1 MPNFLRSISTF
12 VARMPRP
19 ARVACLLFFVAS
31 VADGALMPFFALWA
45 LKVAGVELQWI
56 GVLLGCYAGGEL
68 LATPIIGGIADRIG
82 RRPVLLMSSAG
93 VGLGFILLTFANG
106 AYEAAACLIIIGVFE
121 STLHPTAATV
131 VADVAEPGRLTEQLA
146 LLRLAS
152 NAGSMVGPALGT
164 LFALISLRFVFVGSG
179 LSLLIGTLCVAL
191 FLQETRPARKAS
203 GEDGEEEES
212 LTALTAVFRDRR
224 LAALLIPVA
233 ILGITSSWIESVTPL
248 YANSYGLLSESGIG
262 LLFTYAGALGVL
274 LQLPLTR
281 AAGLHSTFAVI
292 MLSGVIQTVAFLFLM
307 PSPSIALLVLAIS
320 AFAVARMLFG
330 PLSNAIALEMAP
342 SHARATY
349 QAAFG
354 VTNDLRDTAGPAFGT
369 FIFSYGARLPWFIA
383 APVSLI
389 AATVLALHLRRHEAG
404 RGDRQAA
411 GRQRPENV
419 DKLLYLCNK

>member
-1 MPNFLRSISTF
+1 MPHFFRKISTF
-12 VARMPRP
+12 IARMPQP
-19 ARVACLLFFVAS
+19 ARVACVLFFVAS

-45 LKVAGVELQWI
+45 LKVAGVEVQWI
-56 GVLLGCYAGGEL
+56 GALLGCYAGGEL

-82 RRPVLLMSSAG
+82 RRPVLLISSAG
-93 VGLGFILLTFANG
+93 VGLGFILLTFAHG

-121 STLHPTAATV
+121 STLHPTATTV
-131 VADVAEPGRLTEQLA
+131 VADVAEPGRLTEQLS

-152 NAGSMVGPALGT
+152 NAGNMAGPALGT

-179 LSLLIGTLCVAL
+179 FALLIGTLCVAL
-191 FLQETRPARKAS
+191 FLQETRPARKAN
-203 GEDGEEEES
+203 GEGGEQDEEDF
-212 LTALTAVFRDRR
+212 TALAAVFRDRR

-233 ILGITSSWIESVTPL
+233 IIGITSSWIESVTPL
-248 YANSYGLLSESGIG
+248 YANAYGLLSESGIG

-281 AAGLHSTFAVI
+281 AAGRHSTFAVI
-292 MLSGVIQTVAFLFLM
+292 MLSGIVQTIAFLVLL

-369 FIFSYGARLPWFIA
+369 FIFSFGTRLPWFIA

-389 AATVLALHLRRHEAG
+389 AAAVLALHLRRHGA
-404 RGDRQAA
+404 
-411 GRQRPENV
+411 
-419 DKLLYLCNK
+419 